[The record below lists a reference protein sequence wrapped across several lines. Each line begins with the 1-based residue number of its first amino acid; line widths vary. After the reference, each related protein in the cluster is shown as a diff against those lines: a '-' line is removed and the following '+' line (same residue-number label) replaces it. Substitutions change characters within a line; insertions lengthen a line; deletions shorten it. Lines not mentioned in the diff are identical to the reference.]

1 MLSEILVQIFKLLQQ
16 KVTII
21 NDCDGSKKLLC
32 SKRTTTAE
40 HKEQLLT
47 STRWKLTEDL
57 TPFQKFGPPLKLLL
71 EQELVLGLIRR
82 KLGLRID
89 SLAV

>member
-1 MLSEILVQIFKLLQQ
+1 MLSEILIQIFKLLQQ
-16 KVTII
+16 KVAII
-21 NDCDGSKKLLC
+21 NYCDGSTKLLC
-32 SKRTTTAE
+32 SKRTTTVE

-47 STRWKLTEDL
+47 PTWWELTEDL
-57 TPFQKFGPPLKLLL
+57 TPFQKFCPPLELLL

-89 SLAV
+89 NLAF